1 MRITLETH
9 LPEIVRACPQARRV
23 LDRYGLQGCGGPNGP
38 NETVAWFARLHGVSP
53 DKLLAE
59 LNESTANP
67 GDEPLLFRST
77 LADNIYRPF
86 FVAGLATVLTLGC
99 SWGAINLLTIGLN
112 QSFSA
117 VNYSWVLAHAHAM
130 VFGFVGFFIMGFLY
144 QAFPRFKHTALW
156 RPRLAFSA
164 LPLTAVGILLQAIAH
179 LRHHNPAFLKLLFLA
194 ASMQLVAVTI
204 FALVIVNTAR
214 QANKPEFYDRFVY
227 AALGWFLLAAI
238 VNPFIFILFELPFDR
253 QQLLFNL
260 STFNIPYRDVQLLG
274 IAVVLIAGV
283 SLRFL
288 PQAYGLREP
297 TARWRTFLFWGL
309 NGSIFLGVASF
320 LLGMSTGNHWL
331 LMIQWL
337 TAIVLLAIAIGSIRQ
352 YRLFGEVPENERDRG
367 LKFIRAAHVWLVI
380 AMTMLVLT
388 PLYNFGLYMPLTGA
402 QVPFSHAFFGAY
414 RHALTVGFIMMM
426 IVGVSSKVV
435 PTLSGIDVRR
445 ASSLQWTFVLLNVGN
460 ALRVATEITTDFVPA
475 AYRLMGV
482 SGFIEVAA
490 LSRWSYELL
499 SNMWQGRRLGKQAAG
514 PVMLAMPIEISAQT
528 RVAEVLECYPQT
540 LQTFISFGFAPLRNP
555 VLRNTIARVV
565 TIEQACRRA
574 GVVQGELL
582 SELRRVSQKGRSSDL
597 PTQLTKRAQLGRG
610 YD

>member
-1 MRITLETH
+1 MSETMRITPETY
-9 LPEIVRACPQARRV
+9 LPEIVHSYPQARRV

-38 NETVAWFARLHGVSP
+38 NETVAWFARLHVVSP
-53 DKLLAE
+53 EKLLAE

-67 GDEPLLFRST
+67 SDESPVFRST

-86 FVAGLATVLTLGC
+86 FVAGIATVLTLGC
-99 SWGAINLLTIGLN
+99 LWGAINLLTIGLKQN
-112 QSFSA
+112 FSA

-144 QAFPRFKHTALW
+144 QAFPRFKHTTLW
-156 RPRLAFSA
+156 RPRLAIST
-164 LPLTAVGILLQAIAH
+164 LPVMAIGLVLQTIAH
-179 LRHHNPAFLKLLFLA
+179 LKHHNPAFIKLMFLA
-194 ASMQLVAVTI
+194 AFMQLMAVVI
-204 FALVIVNTAR
+204 FAFVLVKTAR

-274 IAVVLIAGV
+274 IAVLLIAGV

-288 PQAYGLREP
+288 PQAYGFREP
-297 TARWRTFLFWGL
+297 SDRWRRFLFWGL
-309 NGSIFLGVASF
+309 NGSILLGAASF
-320 LLGMSTGNHWL
+320 LAGMSSGNHWL
-331 LMIQWL
+331 LLIQWL
-337 TAIVLLAIAIGSIRQ
+337 TAIVLLVIAIGNIRQ
-352 YRLFGEVPENERDRG
+352 YRLFGQVPENERDRG

-388 PLYNFGLYMPLTGA
+388 PVYNFGVYMPLSGS

-445 ASSLQWTFVLLNVGN
+445 ASSLKWTFVLLNVGN
-460 ALRVATEITTDFVPA
+460 ALRVGTEIATDFVPA
-475 AYRLMGV
+475 AYRIMGI

-490 LSRWSYELL
+490 LSLWGYELL
-499 SNMWQGRRLGKQAAG
+499 SNMWVGRRLGKQAAG
-514 PVMLAMPIEISAQT
+514 SVMLAMPVEISAQT
-528 RVAEVLECYPQT
+528 KVAEVLDYYPQT
-540 LQTFISFGFAPLRNP
+540 LQTFVSFGFAPLRNP
-555 VLRNTIARVV
+555 VLRNTLARVV

-574 GVVQGELL
+574 GVVQGELIA
-582 SELRRVSQKGRSSDL
+582 ELRKVSSTSRI
-597 PTQLTKRAQLGRG
+597 AQSRRG
-610 YD
+610 